1 MGQRFQIITNTDGNI
16 NVYHCQWLWG
26 LFAIRRL
33 GTAIK
38 NFIKYNKENGY
49 RSFEDY
55 LKGSFYGK
63 PYDMNSFD
71 RYFNDSFSW
80 NDNKEICSY
89 EKNNKRY
96 KNMINKNQQEIKDF
110 LEILNYYQINKKQ
123 REF

>member
-1 MGQRFQIITNTDGNI
+1 MLSPLFCIKYYLLLMLRRLFKMGQRFQIITNTDGNI

-71 RYFNDSFSW
+71 RYFNDSFYLS
-80 NDNKEICSY
+80 IY
-89 EKNNKRY
+89 
-96 KNMINKNQQEIKDF
+96 
-110 LEILNYYQINKKQ
+110 
-123 REF
+123 